1 MAAAVAEPEPEPAA
15 PAISWD
21 GRLDQL
27 GVGLQAANVAPGQP
41 YWRLV
46 EARWED
52 EKEAGGK
59 HNIYVDVL
67 DENGERIIGQPVVVD
82 WGDAKDVKPTEK
94 KTEPEYSFNFNMYA
108 TTGSY
113 NVYIEGLPSD
123 TLLGAGLGDLALP
136 DWNIHTCFYLTLQ
149 RSVR

>member
-1 MAAAVAEPEPEPAA
+1 MAEPEPEPAA

-59 HNIYVDVL
+59 HNIYVNVL

-82 WGDAKDVKPTEK
+82 WGDGKDVKPTEK
-94 KTEPEYSFNFNMYA
+94 KTEPEYSFNFNIMRFKWVICQ
-108 TTGSY
+108 TNKSFFWC
-113 NVYIEGLPSD
+113 SQD
-123 TLLGAGLGDLALP
+123 F
-136 DWNIHTCFYLTLQ
+136 HYLCILFIFFK
-149 RSVR
+149 